1 MATLEER
8 VALLEAKLG
17 PLSDSILVHGIMQ
30 ARTER
35 NLADVSDRMKELAE
49 NQGVLLKNQVDLQ
62 HALESMRV
70 AVDSLILT
78 VDRFIKGQ
86 QKNGGT

>member
-62 HALESMRV
+62 HSLESMRV

>member
-62 HALESMRV
+62 HALESMRL

>member
-1 MATLEER
+1 MATIEER
-8 VALLEAKLG
+8 VTLLEARLSST
-17 PLSDSILVHGIMQ
+17 SDSTVVHGIMQ

-49 NQGVLLKNQVDLQ
+49 SQGVLLKNQVDLQ
-62 HALESMRV
+62 HSLESMRV

-86 QKNGGT
+86 QKNGGD

>member
-49 NQGVLLKNQVDLQ
+49 SQGVLLKNQVDLQ
-62 HALESMRV
+62 HSLESMRV

>member
-62 HALESMRV
+62 HSLESMRV

-78 VDRFIKGQ
+78 VARFIKGQ
-86 QKNGGT
+86 QKNGGD

>member
-8 VALLEAKLG
+8 VALLEAKLS

-35 NLADVSDRMKELAE
+35 NLADVSDRMKELPRIKE
-49 NQGVLLKNQVDLQ
+49 FYSRIRWTF
-62 HALESMRV
+62 SMHWKV
-70 AVDSLILT
+70 CA
-78 VDRFIKGQ
+78 
-86 QKNGGT
+86 

>member
-1 MATLEER
+1 MATLKER
-8 VALLEAKLG
+8 VALLEAKLS

-62 HALESMRV
+62 HSLESMRV